1 MTKIQKLELKI
12 EELKENIFQVEMID
26 RWTQHNEEMWENYHQ
41 ELRQVEQQLEKELN
55 KGMK

>member
-12 EELKENIFQVEMID
+12 EKLKENIFQVEMID

-41 ELRQVEQQLEKELN
+41 ELKQVEQQLEKELN
-55 KGMK
+55 KGVK

>member
-26 RWTQHNEEMWENYHQ
+26 RWTQHNEEIWENYHQ

-55 KGMK
+55 KGVK

>member
-12 EELKENIFQVEMID
+12 EELKENIFQEEMID

-41 ELRQVEQQLEKELN
+41 ELKQVEQQLEKELN
-55 KGMK
+55 KGVK

>member
-1 MTKIQKLELKI
+1 MIKIQKLELKI

-55 KGMK
+55 KGVK

>member
-12 EELKENIFQVEMID
+12 EELKEDIFQVEMID

-55 KGMK
+55 KGVK

>member
-26 RWTQHNEEMWENYHQ
+26 RWTQHNEEMWENYHL

-55 KGMK
+55 KGVK

>member
-26 RWTQHNEEMWENYHQ
+26 RWTQHNEEMWESYHQ

-55 KGMK
+55 KGVK

>member
-1 MTKIQKLELKI
+1 MTKIQKLELEI

-55 KGMK
+55 KGVK

>member
-1 MTKIQKLELKI
+1 MTKIQKLELEI

-41 ELRQVEQQLEKELN
+41 ELKQVEQQLEKELN
-55 KGMK
+55 KGVK

>member
-26 RWTQHNEEMWENYHQ
+26 KWTQHNEEMWENYHQ
-41 ELRQVEQQLEKELN
+41 ELRQAEQQLEKELN
-55 KGMK
+55 KGVK

>member
-1 MTKIQKLELKI
+1 MTKIRKLELKI

-55 KGMK
+55 KGVK

>member
-55 KGMK
+55 KGVK

>member
-26 RWTQHNEEMWENYHQ
+26 KWTQHNEEMWENYHQ

-55 KGMK
+55 KGVK

>member
-26 RWTQHNEEMWENYHQ
+26 RWTQRNEEMWENYHQ

-55 KGMK
+55 KGVK